1 MTKKYNY
8 KIFGFNVAST
18 FPFLDMPE
26 TAGTPLVSISYGA
39 VPQNLAENKVK
50 GLRYEANADEFLL
63 TVDNV
68 ARYYVGHG
76 NTIIIAPE
84 PDACEAEIML
94 FLMGSAMGALLFQR
108 NFLPLHGS
116 AVIVGDGN
124 YGAIFLGHSGVGK
137 STLAGALQKKGYPLL
152 ADDICAVSVDSDGQA
167 LIIPGFPRLKLWADT
182 LKHFTEDRHKLN
194 RVRKDPEYEKYF
206 YPALNFASEP
216 IAVGSV
222 FVLNSHNREE
232 FKITSLSGT
241 EKIDPLLKNTF
252 RANFLKGIGSK
263 QEHFKQCAAVADQSR
278 VYGITRPQKGFLL
291 QELISEIEA
300 CW

>member
-8 KIFGFNVAST
+8 KIFGFNVESS
-18 FPFLDMPE
+18 FPFLDMLE
-26 TAGTPLVSISYGA
+26 TVGTPLVSISYGT
-39 VPQNLAENKVK
+39 VPCNLTENKVK

-68 ARYYVGHG
+68 ARYYVAHG
-76 NTIIIAPE
+76 NSIIISPE
-84 PDACEAEIML
+84 AGACEAEIML
-94 FLMGSAMGALLFQR
+94 FLMGSAMGAMLFR
-108 NFLPLHGS
+108 RIFLRLHGS
-116 AVIVGDGN
+116 AVVVNNSGV
-124 YGAIFLGHSGVGK
+124 IFLGHSGVGK

-152 ADDICAVSVDSDGQA
+152 ADDICAVSINDAGKA

-182 LKHFTEDRHKLN
+182 LHQFTEDRHKLN

-216 IAVGSV
+216 VTLNAV
-222 FVLNSHNREE
+222 FILHSHNLDE
-232 FKITSLSGT
+232 FEVASLNGA

-263 QEHFKQCAAVADQSR
+263 KEHFKQCAAVAAQSR
-278 VYGITRPQKGFLL
+278 VYEITRPQKGFLL
-291 QELISEIEA
+291 DKLISEIEGL
-300 CW
+300 W

>member
-1 MTKKYNY
+1 
-8 KIFGFNVAST
+8 
-18 FPFLDMPE
+18 
-26 TAGTPLVSISYGA
+26 
-39 VPQNLAENKVK
+39 VPQNLNETKVK

-68 ARYYVGHG
+68 GRYYISHG
-76 NTIIIAPE
+76 DTIIIAPE
-84 PDACEAEIML
+84 PEACEAEIML

-116 AVIVGDGN
+116 AAVVNNSGVV
-124 YGAIFLGHSGVGK
+124 FLGHSGVGK

-152 ADDICAVSVDSDGQA
+152 ADDICAVNLNDEGRA
-167 LIIPGFPRLKLWADT
+167 EIIPGFPRLKLWADT
-182 LKHFTEDRHKLN
+182 LKKFTEDRHKLN

-216 IAVGSV
+216 VTLNAV
-222 FVLNSHNREE
+222 FILHSHNLDE
-232 FKITSLSGT
+232 FEVASLNGA

-263 QEHFKQCAAVADQSR
+263 KEHFKQCAAVAAQSR
-278 VYGITRPQKGFLL
+278 VYEITRPQKGFLL
-291 QELISEIEA
+291 DELISEIEGL
-300 CW
+300 W

>member
-1 MTKKYNY
+1 MTRKYNY
-8 KIFGFNVAST
+8 KIFGFHVEST

-26 TAGTPLVSISYGA
+26 DAGEPLVSISYGT
-39 VPQNLAENKVK
+39 VPQNLSESRVK

-68 ARYYVGHG
+68 GRYYVAHG
-76 NTIIIAPE
+76 DTVIIAPE
-84 PDACEAEIML
+84 KGACEAEIML

-116 AVIVGDGN
+116 AVIAGD

-152 ADDICAVSVDSDGQA
+152 ADDICAISIADNGKA
-167 LIIPGFPRLKLWADT
+167 LIVPGFPRLKLWADT
-182 LKHFTEDRHKLN
+182 LIHFAEERQGLN
-194 RVRKDPEYEKYF
+194 RVRKDVEFEKYF
-206 YPALNFASEP
+206 YPAQNFAAEP

-222 FVLNSHNREE
+222 FILHSHNREE
-232 FKITSLSGT
+232 FEISSLSGA
-241 EKIDPLLKNTF
+241 EKIDPLFKNTF

-263 QEHFKQCAAVADQSR
+263 KEHFKQCAVVAAQSR
-278 VYGITRPQKGFLL
+278 MQRVIRPQKGFQLK
-291 QELISEIEA
+291 ELIAEIEG

>member
-8 KIFGFNVAST
+8 KIFGFNVESS
-18 FPFLDMPE
+18 FPFLDMLE
-26 TAGTPLVSISYGA
+26 TVGTPLVSISYGT
-39 VPQNLAENKVK
+39 VPCNLTENKVK

-68 ARYYVGHG
+68 ARYYVAHG
-76 NTIIIAPE
+76 NSIIISPE
-84 PDACEAEIML
+84 AGACEAEIML

-116 AVIVGDGN
+116 AVIVGDDD

-137 STLAGALQKKGYPLL
+137 STLAGALQRKGYPLL
-152 ADDICAVSVDSDGQA
+152 VDDICAVSIDSEGKA

-206 YPALNFASEP
+206 YPALNFASEA
-216 IAVGSV
+216 IVVGSV
-222 FVLNSHNREE
+222 FILNTHNREE
-232 FKITSLSGT
+232 FEITSLNGA

-263 QEHFKQCAAVADQSR
+263 QEHFKQCAAVAAQSR
-278 VYGITRPQKGFLL
+278 IYDITRPQKGFLL
-291 QELISEIEA
+291 PELIAKIEE